1 MKENRRTAR
10 PLKKNSNF
18 EDYRLSEKIRHLL
31 QFKKKIIIVLHV
43 FNIGHISKNDLLLKN
58 MYKYSLFS

>member
-1 MKENRRTAR
+1 MLFRRLQELSYISYSNTLAFLSIIFVSAMKENRRTAR

-31 QFKKKIIIVLHV
+31 QFKKK
-43 FNIGHISKNDLLLKN
+43 LL
-58 MYKYSLFS
+58 